1 MATYREAGDAIK
13 YKEDF
18 NIVEVFEFDDED
30 ADIDPIFLGYK
41 PEYSNHKDL
50 IYADVEEFYPDKED
64 CKDIINEEIRLKEA
78 EKKEIQETERSLWY
92 Q

>member
-1 MATYREAGDAIK
+1 MATYRETGDVIK

-30 ADIDPIFLGYK
+30 KDIDPIFLGYK

-64 CKDIINEEIRLKEA
+64 CKDIINEEIKLKEA

>member
-1 MATYREAGDAIK
+1 MATYRDEGDVIK

-30 ADIDPIFLGYK
+30 EDIDPIFLGYK

-50 IYADVEEFYPDKED
+50 IYTDVEEFYPDKED

>member
-1 MATYREAGDAIK
+1 MATYRETGDAIK

-30 ADIDPIFLGYK
+30 EDIDPIFLGYR
-41 PEYSNHKDL
+41 PEYPNHKDL
-50 IYADVEEFYPDKED
+50 IYADVEEFYPNKED
-64 CKDIINEEIRLKEA
+64 CKDIIDEEIRLKEA

>member
-1 MATYREAGDAIK
+1 MATYRETGDVIE

-30 ADIDPIFLGYK
+30 KDIDPIFLGYK

-50 IYADVEEFYPDKED
+50 IYVDVEEFYSDKED
-64 CKDIINEEIRLKEA
+64 CKDIINDEIRLKEA

>member
-1 MATYREAGDAIK
+1 MATYRETGDVIK
-13 YKEDF
+13 YKDDF

-30 ADIDPIFLGYK
+30 GDIDPIFLGYK
-41 PEYSNHKDL
+41 PEYSNHNDL

-78 EKKEIQETERSLWY
+78 EKKEIQETERSLRY

>member
-1 MATYREAGDAIK
+1 MATYREEGDIIK

-30 ADIDPIFLGYK
+30 EDIDLIFLGYK
-41 PEYSNHKDL
+41 PEYSDHKDL
-50 IYADVEEFYPDKED
+50 IYTDVEEFYPDKED
-64 CKDIINEEIRLKEA
+64 CKDIIDEEIRLKEA

>member
-1 MATYREAGDAIK
+1 MATYRDEGDVIK

-30 ADIDPIFLGYK
+30 EDIDLIFLGYK

-50 IYADVEEFYPDKED
+50 IYTDVEEFYPDKED
-64 CKDIINEEIRLKEA
+64 CKDIIDEEIRLKEA

>member
-1 MATYREAGDAIK
+1 MATYRDEGDVIK

-18 NIVEVFEFDDED
+18 NIVEVFEFDDDDED
-30 ADIDPIFLGYK
+30 TDPIFLGYK

-50 IYADVEEFYPDKED
+50 IYVDVEEFYSDKED